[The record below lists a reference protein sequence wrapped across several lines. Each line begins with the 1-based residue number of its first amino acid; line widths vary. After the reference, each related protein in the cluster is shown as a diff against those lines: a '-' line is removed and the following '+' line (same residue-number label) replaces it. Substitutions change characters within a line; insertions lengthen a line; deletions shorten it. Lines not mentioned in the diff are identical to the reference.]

1 MLRDHRFAWE
11 KRDETKLGMD
21 SPVDSGRRVAGANR
35 YGNVPA
41 SEEAPLP
48 PKVELAPQPEDAP
61 VVSIRRDESTGD
73 VVEEYRQNGRIYMVK
88 VTPQRGPSYSLIDTN
103 GDGKLDKSDGEGV
116 RPVYWTIYEWD

>member
-1 MLRDHRFAWE
+1 M
-11 KRDETKLGMD
+11 KRSL
-21 SPVDSGRRVAGANR
+21 VWAALLI
-35 YGNVPA
+35 PA
-41 SEEAPLP
+41 AVLQAQSDTAPTTAPEEAPLP
-48 PKVELAPQPEDAP
+48 PKVELTPQPEDAP

>member
-1 MLRDHRFAWE
+1 M
-11 KRDETKLGMD
+11 KRSLVWAALLI
-21 SPVDSGRRVAGANR
+21 PAVALQAQTDTA
-35 YGNVPA
+35 PPAA

>member
-1 MLRDHRFAWE
+1 MHQTLRISFL
-11 KRDETKLGMD
+11 LGLSLSVTAQD
-21 SPVDSGRRVAGANR
+21 DASNAVAR
-35 YGNVPA
+35 
-41 SEEAPLP
+41 EEAPLP
-48 PKVELAPQPEDAP
+48 PKVELTPTPEDAP

-88 VTPQRGPSYSLIDTN
+88 VTPQQGPAYALIDTN